1 MGVYRV
7 VVSMDFTVIPVNLIR
22 AQDIVRMERVKM
34 MEAPYRVI
42 VLERSILEHTAKLRM
57 ILVMEL
63 IVMVTVAV

>member
-7 VVSMDFTVIPVNLIR
+7 VVSMDFTVILVNLTR

-34 MEAPYRVI
+34 MEAPYPVI
-42 VLERSILEHTAKLRM
+42 VLERSILEHTVKLRI
-57 ILVMEL
+57 ILVTEL

>member
-1 MGVYRV
+1 M

-34 MEAPYRVI
+34 MKAPYRVI
-42 VLERSILEHTAKLRM
+42 VLERSILEHTVKLQM

-63 IVMVTVAV
+63 IVVVTVAV